1 MGTPKESLPFGHST
15 LLGHNAE
22 VLLACTAPVVVVGR
36 GGDQQLPPLPA
47 GTSVVHDAAPGA
59 GPLAAM
65 ATGMRHL
72 LGTGGMAPGDAVMV
86 TSCDLVYLTAA
97 AVRWLAE
104 QLGDRQA
111 VMAQVDGVLQP
122 LCAVYRLEVV
132 TAAETLLGA
141 GIRSQRALTEVVRCR
156 ILSAGEVAA
165 FDPELRFLKG
175 VNTPEDWRQVRP

>member
-1 MGTPKESLPFGHST
+1 MGTPKESLPFGGST

-47 GTSVVHDAAPGA
+47 GASVVHDAMPGA

-72 LGTGGMAPGDAVMV
+72 LATGAMAPADAVMV
-86 TSCDLVYLTAA
+86 ASCDLVFLSAA
-97 AVRWLAE
+97 AVEWLAQ
-104 QLGDRQA
+104 QLGDQQA
-111 VMAQVDGVLQP
+111 VMAQQGGVLQP

-132 TAAETLLGA
+132 AAAETLLQA
-141 GIRSQRALTEVVRCR
+141 GIRSQRALTEVIRCR
-156 ILSAGEVAA
+156 ILSETEVAA
-165 FDPELRFLKG
+165 FDPSLRFLKG
-175 VNTPEDWRQVRP
+175 VNTPEDWRQARP